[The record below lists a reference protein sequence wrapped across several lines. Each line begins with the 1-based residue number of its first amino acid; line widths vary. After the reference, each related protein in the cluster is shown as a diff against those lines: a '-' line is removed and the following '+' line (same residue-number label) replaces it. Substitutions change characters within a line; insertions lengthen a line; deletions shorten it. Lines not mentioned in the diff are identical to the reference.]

1 MIMQSKMKKLLL
13 IAIALLL
20 SLSQGNAAT
29 KFSELE
35 GGRVRNILQTASGTI
50 IAATQTN
57 VYAYDQTND
66 HWNKIYQATPAQTQN
81 SIYTTIDNSGNSGIV
96 FYAQGV
102 QGYTGPSFLVS
113 LDEGAT
119 WNEVTFPTDIT
130 NAYNV
135 QVFQAFSGELIVNM
149 RIQGKFHT
157 YITEDN
163 CQSFEEFEEQNAR
176 IEPFDGSYLRLFGTR
191 LQKHT
196 GEYEWSDLFTI
207 ENTNSTYS
215 VSANNI
221 YVLDGKKFYYSDD
234 KGENWKEASTGLDF
248 DEDTYYPYLFTGA
261 NDRVILYIMSID
273 NQNLF
278 NYFYSYDS
286 SNETWTK
293 IYDTEDEPINGLPV
307 CILNDGNVL
316 TTSNQ
321 GVISQESDWGLVGSG
336 IQGVI
341 AAQVLLTNDDKIM
354 YVDGSRLIYMCDK
367 DGSNRE
373 LSSYYDV
380 ASPTSA
386 IFRIFKAKDG
396 NLIVTNAAGVYTSTD
411 NGETWV
417 NTLMGPTGVLKES
430 PAKNLYFVYD
440 NNVYKSEDGGVNWD
454 VYYEN
459 NTVITTLAVNEMDEL
474 YISDQDDLFKLDS
487 EMNPT
492 TILQE
497 ASTYPFYHKDNGL
510 LILTYLNQFTISIR
524 KTEDDGANFAL
535 VTDQLNPPQNG
546 YFGLGFAGNG
556 DFLISAN
563 RGFLSV
569 KANEDTLSY
578 TEIEG
583 AYFISNF
590 FALDDTQALLLD
602 IYGTIYEEEIITSVE
617 DIVVINDES
626 VFYPNPVANEVTF
639 KENLRDA
646 KLFIYDNLGKL
657 VRTASI
663 SGTNQTINLSEL
675 LAGVYFY
682 RLETGKSIK
691 AGKFIKI

>member
-1 MIMQSKMKKLLL
+1 MKKLLL

>member
-1 MIMQSKMKKLLL
+1 MKKLLL

-50 IAATQTN
+50 VASTQTN

-81 SIYTTIDNSGNSGIV
+81 SIYTTTDNSGNSGIV

-102 QGYTGPSFLVS
+102 QGYSGPSFLVS

-135 QVFQAFSGELIVNM
+135 QVYQAFSGELIVNM

-157 YITEDN
+157 YITKDN

-176 IEPFDGSYLRLFGTR
+176 IEPYDDTYLRQFGTR
-191 LQKHT
+191 LQKYIAD
-196 GEYEWSDLFTI
+196 YEWSDLFTF

-215 VSANNI
+215 VTENFI
-221 YVLDGKKFYYSDD
+221 YVLDGKKFYLSPDD
-234 KGENWKEASTGLDF
+234 GENWTEASTGLDF
-248 DEDTYYPYLFTGA
+248 VEDTYYPYLFTGA

-307 CILNDGNVL
+307 CILNNGNVL

-321 GVISQESDWGLVGSG
+321 GVISQESDWGLLGSG
-336 IQGVI
+336 IHGVI

-354 YVDGSRLIYMCDK
+354 YVDGSRLIYMCNK

-396 NLIVTNAAGVYTSTD
+396 NLIVTNADGVYTSTD

-430 PAKNLYFVYD
+430 PAKNLYFAYD

-459 NTVITTLAVNEMDEL
+459 NTVIATLAVNEMDEL

-492 TILQE
+492 TILEE
-497 ASTYPFYHKDNGL
+497 ASTYPFYHQDNGL
-510 LILTYLNQFTISIR
+510 LVLTYLNQFTMAVR
-524 KTEDDGANFAL
+524 KSNDGGTTFTE
-535 VTDQLNPPQNG
+535 VTNQLNPPQNG
-546 YFGLGFAGNG
+546 YFGLEFAGNG

-578 TEIEG
+578 TEVDG

-590 FALDDTQALLLD
+590 FALDATKALLLD
-602 IYGTIYEEEIITSVE
+602 IYGTIYEEEFITSVE

-639 KENLRDA
+639 KENLREA
-646 KLFIYDNLGKL
+646 KFLVFDNMGKL
-657 VRTASI
+657 AYTATI
-663 SGTNQTINLSEL
+663 SGINQSVNLSDL
-675 LAGVYFY
+675 GSGVYFY

-691 AGKFIKI
+691 VGKFIKK